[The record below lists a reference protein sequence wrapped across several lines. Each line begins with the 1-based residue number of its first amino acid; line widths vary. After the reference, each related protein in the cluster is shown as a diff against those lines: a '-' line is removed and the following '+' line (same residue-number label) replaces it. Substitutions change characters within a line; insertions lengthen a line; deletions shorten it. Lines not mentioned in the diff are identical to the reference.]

1 MTLGSKNAV
10 VNANVYKIYFGSA
23 SSTNEYILATR
34 KEAVYRV
41 PQKRVPTGAGP
52 VYFSMLSDDR
62 LLLEF
67 AFTTS
72 ELGSGTSKWNSMIQR
87 NSTSGEVPENTFSLV
102 ATNRAETPISKT
114 QTMKCKAEELRL
126 YSGAEGETIAKLS
139 LIIIDNDITI
149 S

>member
-1 MTLGSKNAV
+1 MALGSKTAT
-10 VNANVYKIYFGSA
+10 VNANVYKLYFGSVA
-23 SSTNEYILATR
+23 AGNEYILVTR

-87 NSTSGEVPENTFSLV
+87 NASTGEVPENTFVLAREGV
-102 ATNRAETPISKT
+102 AETVF
-114 QTMKCKAEELRL
+114 QKAA
-126 YSGAEGETIAKLS
+126 GP
-139 LIIIDNDITI
+139 NDDR
-149 S
+149 